1 MHPDDK
7 NKEMRRKIYRA
18 LAGTPDA
25 TPGTANK
32 RGLGYYSTSL
42 GDAAPL
48 VKGSLKIT
56 LKEIATGRETV
67 VVDDENLVVSQAAGL
82 MANMAAGVVNSDIGY
97 IELGDPVVVL
107 PPSLNDTN
115 LQQTTGQRQATAAV
129 VTNNTVT
136 FTATWLAAQG
146 NGFTYTEAGLFT
158 NPMPGGTMFAR
169 KTGFTIV
176 KTNAFQMTFTWML
189 TFSVIDACQ
198 EACYGVSLV
207 GSSYVVED
215 YIYDAVGGE
224 TQVVV
229 PIDFVVGAKRL
240 EVFLN
245 GQRLYYTRH
254 YIELVI
260 GANKGVQ
267 FIGFVLV
274 GPLADDLYFRH
285 LRW

>member
-1 MHPDDK
+1 MRPDEK
-7 NKEMRRKIYRA
+7 NYDLRRKIYRA
-18 LAGTPDA
+18 LAGTPSA
-25 TPGTANK
+25 APGTSGK
-32 RGLGYYSTSL
+32 RGLGFYSTAL
-42 GDAAPL
+42 GDAGPL
-48 VKGSLKIT
+48 VRGALKVT
-56 LKEIATGRETV
+56 LTEVETGRETV
-67 VVDDENLVVSQAAGL
+67 VVDEKNLVVAQAGAL
-82 MANMAAGVVNSDIGY
+82 MADMAAGTLNSDIGY
-97 IELGDPVVVL
+97 IELGDPVAVL
-107 PPSLNDTN
+107 PPSLTDTN

-129 VTNNTVT
+129 VTGNSVT

-176 KTNAFQMTFTWML
+176 KTNAFQMTFTWVL
-189 TFSVIDACQ
+189 TFSVLDACQ

-215 YIYDAVGGE
+215 YIYDAAGGE

-229 PIDFVVGAKRL
+229 PIDFVVAAKRL

-245 GQRLYYTRH
+245 GLRLYYTRD
-254 YIELVI
+254 YIELNI

-267 FIGFVLV
+267 FNGFTLIG
-274 GPLADDLYFRH
+274 PAADALYFRH